1 MRIRSVC
8 AAIFGLLICQ
18 ATPVSA
24 TVYNIDIFGSLP
36 DGVTRDPSGTAST
49 NACSATTCAG
59 GWNTAYSFY
68 AQPGDTINFGS
79 LVLSSFIFGDGRQLQ
94 STQYIDENGQLQWTY
109 GTPTAVY
116 SGSLAV
122 SEIYRPFLQLNYSWD
137 GICNSGVPS
146 CFPFLQ
152 SRMTSRTVDLVFT
165 LTTGFIELGWT
176 SPATYIAPRAS
187 SRRGSPGAL
196 NLGHDVPWLRW
207 HWLHNVSPSQD
218 RSTRSLIKPKS
229 RIEGPPSGG
238 LFVCALPWFL
248 S

>member
-1 MRIRSVC
+1 MALRGVHQGLQAQTLARQPPARAAGIQRIR
-8 AAIFGLLICQ
+8 
-18 ATPVSA
+18 
-24 TVYNIDIFGSLP
+24 
-36 DGVTRDPSGTAST
+36 
-49 NACSATTCAG
+49 
-59 GWNTAYSFY
+59 FY

-146 CFPFLQ
+146 CFPFPQ

-165 LTTGFIELGWT
+165 LTTGFIKLGWT
-176 SPATYIAPRAS
+176 SPATYIAPTSIGPVLAEAVPEPS
-187 SRRGSPGAL
+187 TWAMMFLGFAGIGYMTYRRRKTAAL
-196 NLGHDVPWLRW
+196 
-207 HWLHNVSPSQD
+207 
-218 RSTRSLIKPKS
+218 
-229 RIEGPPSGG
+229 
-238 LFVCALPWFL
+238 AA
-248 S
+248 

>member
-79 LVLSSFIFGDGRQLQ
+79 LVLSSFIFGDGRQYSPRNTLMKMVNF
-94 STQYIDENGQLQWTY
+94 NG
-109 GTPTAVY
+109 
-116 SGSLAV
+116 
-122 SEIYRPFLQLNYSWD
+122 
-137 GICNSGVPS
+137 
-146 CFPFLQ
+146 
-152 SRMTSRTVDLVFT
+152 RTVLRRRYTRVVWLSQKFIGHFSSSIAVGMVFAT
-165 LTTGFIELGWT
+165 RASQVVFHSR
-176 SPATYIAPRAS
+176 SPA
-187 SRRGSPGAL
+187 
-196 NLGHDVPWLRW
+196 
-207 HWLHNVSPSQD
+207 
-218 RSTRSLIKPKS
+218 
-229 RIEGPPSGG
+229 
-238 LFVCALPWFL
+238 
-248 S
+248 